1 MAVSEEQRSPGRAL
15 AFFAVAV
22 IIGHHIGTLAKPLGT
37 VGPTEWA
44 DWIDLLV
51 PLAVLGTAAWV
62 LATTRALLPE
72 WLLFAVGAMTYA
84 QGHGLHLGANSVS
97 NAGPT
102 GRARDA
108 AHLWD
113 EVVSHY
119 IWYAGLA
126 VVVFALARAL
136 ARGGALAQVGP
147 AGYLLAGLFGLTWTT
162 NAIEGGTVAL
172 SAAAAVGFVGFAM
185 KTRGASVSRAL
196 LSAYGLSLV
205 LLTVWGG
212 WHRGF
217 PQFSELGWI

>member
-1 MAVSEEQRSPGRAL
+1 VAVVEDQRRPGRAL
-15 AFFAVAV
+15 AVFAIAV
-22 IIGHHIGTLAKPLGT
+22 VIGHHLGTLLKPLGT

-44 DWIDLLV
+44 DWVDLVV
-51 PLAVLGTAAWV
+51 PLAVLGSAVWV
-62 LATTRALLPE
+62 LAATRARPRE

-84 QGHGLHLGANSVS
+84 QGHGVHLGANSVS
-97 NAGPT
+97 NAEPT

-113 EVVSHY
+113 EVVGHY

-126 VVVFALARAL
+126 AVVLALVLALTRVGSPAR
-136 ARGGALAQVGP
+136 VGL

-162 NAIEGGTVAL
+162 NAIEGGTVPL
-172 SAAAAVGFVGFAM
+172 SAAVAVGLVVLAFRRRTA
-185 KTRGASVSRAL
+185 TASPTVL
-196 LSAYGLSLV
+196 VAYGLSLT
-205 LLTVWGG
+205 LLVVWGV